1 MADETEK
8 QTRMEASRQKKGIGR
23 GKKKNTLD
31 VPHFLKRM
39 VLISYGLV
47 FITKEIRTICL
58 HTHQKRRRREKG
70 KAGVEMTGKEIWKD
84 RSQTFPETED
94 ENWASEP

>member
-8 QTRMEASRQKKGIGR
+8 QTRMEASRQKKGTGR
-23 GKKKNTLD
+23 KRKKNTLD

-39 VLISYGLV
+39 VLISYALM

-58 HTHQKRRRREKG
+58 HTPKG
-70 KAGVEMTGKEIWKD
+70 KKEGKGESGGRSDWKGNLERYITD
-84 RSQTFPETED
+84 IP
-94 ENWASEP
+94 

>member
-8 QTRMEASRQKKGIGR
+8 QTRMEASRQKKGTGR
-23 GKKKNTLD
+23 KRKKNTLD

-39 VLISYGLV
+39 VLISYALM

-58 HTHQKRRRREKG
+58 HTPKG
-70 KAGVEMTGKEIWKD
+70 KKEGKGESGGGSDWKGNLERYTTD
-84 RSQTFPETED
+84 IP
-94 ENWASEP
+94 

>member
-8 QTRMEASRQKKGIGR
+8 QTRMEASRQKKGTGR
-23 GKKKNTLD
+23 KRKKKKKNTLN

-39 VLISYGLV
+39 VLISYGLM

-58 HTHQKRRRREKG
+58 HTPKG
-70 KAGVEMTGKEIWKD
+70 KKEGKGESGGGSDWKGNLERYITD
-84 RSQTFPETED
+84 IP
-94 ENWASEP
+94 